1 MGQARYRNLGNEF
14 LNGLLVES
22 VVEVDSSLAE
32 VVDSKPVAAA
42 VEEAV
47 DSSAAVAVVPVV
59 DSSLVV
65 ADLVAER
72 VVVQAV
78 IVVQVVYE
86 QVRPDEEATEFS
98 QQQGMK

>member
-1 MGQARYRNLGNEF
+1 MGLISERRSACHKLGRIASMGQARFRNLGNEF

-47 DSSAAVAVVPVV
+47 DSKPVAAAVEEAVDSSPAVAVV
-59 DSSLVV
+59 
-65 ADLVAER
+65 
-72 VVVQAV
+72 
-78 IVVQVVYE
+78 
-86 QVRPDEEATEFS
+86 
-98 QQQGMK
+98 